1 MAKSKIQQILSA
13 AMERSSRFDMLEYVP
28 IWFYSEDNELRIGEP
43 VSESEIDAI
52 NPKLFK
58 REGDIVYSG
67 DDVISKEG
75 KRSVIES
82 LEDLY
87 RDIRVFVDVPSRRTN
102 DKHIVYEYSAYFQFD
117 KFLNDVS
124 NFTKLHN
131 RDRRVKFSPRGCKPT
146 KHNISENG

>member
-1 MAKSKIQQILSA
+1 MAKSKIQQILSD
-13 AMERSSRFDMLEYVP
+13 AMERSSCFDMLEYVP
-28 IWFYSEDNELRIGEP
+28 VWFFPEDNELRIGDP
-43 VSESEIDAI
+43 VSESEVDPI
-52 NPKLFK
+52 NPSLFK
-58 REGDIVYSG
+58 RANDIVYSG
-67 DDVISKEG
+67 DDIVSKEG

-82 LEDLY
+82 LEDIC
-87 RDIRVFVDVPSRRTN
+87 RDVRVFVNVPSRRIN
-102 DKHIVYEYSAYFQFD
+102 DKHIVYEYNAYFQFD